1 MKTSLLALSI
11 SLIPLSALAKPVTI
25 LVSDLDDTIKVSYV
39 LDPESAIENGAMIH
53 NVFLGMP
60 ELYHAIAKTPELKT
74 IKYLSNAPKKIIGD
88 LHQRF
93 LDFNDFPEGEL
104 VTRSWTQIFSG
115 SAHKLRSLRAF
126 IKKYNPQ
133 SMILIGDNGE
143 ADAQI
148 YAEIRKEYPA
158 IAGATYIRQA
168 YSSHGF
174 DGNFAKPLL
183 EGQIPFASSIDI
195 ALDLYNKGLLEQSA
209 VTELVRSIVPD
220 MLDEDEDET
229 TGRTAF
235 PEWYDCRDFALPALP
250 PMLDPIANDLLQ
262 AYGEK
267 VQFRCALEPFDD

>member
-1 MKTSLLALSI
+1 MKTPLIALGLAL
-11 SLIPLSALAKPVTI
+11 LPLGASAQTI

-39 LDPESAIENGAMIH
+39 LDPESAAANGAMIH
-53 NVFLGMP
+53 NVFMGMP

-115 SAHKLRSLRAF
+115 NAHKLRSLRAF
-126 IKKYNPQ
+126 IKKYQPK

-148 YAEIRKEYPA
+148 YAEIREEFPA
-158 IAGATYIRQA
+158 ITGPTYIRQA
-168 YSSHGF
+168 YSSFGF
-174 DGNFAKPLL
+174 DNNYAKPMFA
-183 EGQIPFASSIDI
+183 GQIPFASSIDI
-195 ALDLYNKGLLEQSA
+195 ALDLYDKGLLEQKT
-209 VTELVRSIVPD
+209 VTDLVRSIVPD
-220 MLDEDEDET
+220 MLEEDEDET
-229 TGRTAF
+229 KGRTAF

-250 PMLDPIANDLLQ
+250 LMLDPIANDLLQ

-267 VQFRCALEPFDD
+267 VQFRCELEPFDD